1 LLGISKD
8 FNLSVSE
15 KDCIDIVYTFFRQ
28 LRRQKTICINLYRY
42 FEVKPSVA
50 MKRSS
55 SIAALD
61 DTNDVKLRNTHSCFQ
76 ESSLVESMMLVSIEG
91 GNQQRNRILQ
101 KHRSDGS
108 MSSMGSAST
117 LRSLGSLPGWGS
129 STSRKSYKVDL
140 CNLVGDD
147 EFSERTTV
155 HHRLGIAK
163 DRRNKLSRRTTPPK
177 SAAVSSSINTPV
189 TNNEFEWGFFLE

>member
-1 LLGISKD
+1 MYRHSIYI
-8 FNLSVSE
+8 LS
-15 KDCIDIVYTFFRQ
+15 TA
-28 LRRQKTICINLYRY
+28 LRAEDNLYSY
-42 FEVKPSVA
+42 FELQPSLA

-108 MSSMGSAST
+108 MSGMGSAST

-155 HHRLGIAK
+155 HHRLGK
-163 DRRNKLSRRTTPPK
+163 DRRNKPPKRLLTPPK
-177 SAAVSSSINTPV
+177 TAGVSSSINTPI

>member
-1 LLGISKD
+1 MCRH
-8 FNLSVSE
+8 
-15 KDCIDIVYTFFRQ
+15 CIDILSTA
-28 LRRQKTICINLYRY
+28 LRAEDNLYRY
-42 FEVKPSVA
+42 FEVQPSVA

-155 HHRLGIAK
+155 HHRLGK
-163 DRRNKLSRRTTPPK
+163 DRRNMVPKRLTPPK
-177 SAAVSSSINTPV
+177 SAGVSSSINTPV